1 MAYISYKDVP
11 LYFGTDVNSNTLPQ
25 EADANNK
32 GIICQQ
38 LQLNYTPNIAPV
50 RILGKD
56 PTRDNFNLAG
66 PPNASLS
73 FSAYVETGEFNI
85 TGFTGDV
92 GDVGSTFRIGDAV
105 NGISGSGAFLT
116 SYSFTLA
123 AYQPVLVQAD
133 FIIYNPL
140 TISDPGGAI
149 ADAGSNSVI
158 DDLDFSKYGHGAYST
173 IQTGDMSSLSTIES
187 VQYQYTAN
195 RLPIYNLGSFTP
207 SVVELLTEEQSMQ
220 IQGDNIINLVPLT
233 GSNPGPITGSVK
245 DSNNNEIFE
254 IVVNGRVTAENIAV
268 AGGDLARGSLTI
280 AELLK

>member
-11 LYFGTDVNSNTLPQ
+11 LYFGTGVNDNTLPQ
-25 EADANNK
+25 ESDANNK
-32 GIICQQ
+32 GIVCQQ

-85 TGFTGDV
+85 TDFTGDV

-207 SVVELLTEEQSMQ
+207 SVVELLTEEQSIQ

-245 DSNNNEIFE
+245 DSDSNEIFE

-280 AELLK
+280 TELLK

>member
-133 FIIYNPL
+133 FVIYNPL
-140 TISDPGGAI
+140 TISVPGGAI
-149 ADAGSNSVI
+149 ADAENNNVI

-207 SVVELLTEEQSMQ
+207 SVVELLTEEQSIQ

>member
-11 LYFGTDVNSNTLPQ
+11 LYFGTGVNDNTLPQ
-25 EADANNK
+25 ESDANNK
-32 GIICQQ
+32 GIVCQQ

-85 TGFTGDV
+85 TDFTGDV

-207 SVVELLTEEQSMQ
+207 SVVELLTEEQSIQ

-245 DSNNNEIFE
+245 DSDSNEIFE

>member
-133 FIIYNPL
+133 FVIYNPL
-140 TISDPGGAI
+140 TISVPGGAI

-207 SVVELLTEEQSMQ
+207 SVVELLTEEQSIQ